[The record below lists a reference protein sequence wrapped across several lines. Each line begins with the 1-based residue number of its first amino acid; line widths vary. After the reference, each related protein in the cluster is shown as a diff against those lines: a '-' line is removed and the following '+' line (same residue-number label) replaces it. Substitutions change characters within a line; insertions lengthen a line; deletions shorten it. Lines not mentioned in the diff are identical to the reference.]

1 MVALTVAALLM
12 SGCSRAQE
20 TTPPA
25 APRVVTAQEAQLLA
39 TTRFRNFDAGS
50 RSVTATIPVRG
61 QQVRVDGFIDYATH
75 TGYATAS
82 GPDFPPQLLR
92 WNLRVVAVH
101 AAAAGQTSAPTL
113 PMPKD
118 GWQTR
123 NLDPTRSSLDTV
135 LLVVAN
141 LGLDRPEN
149 PLLLQQGGALW
160 LSEQDL
166 AGRRLT
172 VFAAPPTDKPNSTSA
187 SVDPNASG
195 LRLWLD
201 PTGLMYRAQVR
212 VETGWV
218 DVNFGDA
225 AGRRLPTLSHT
236 PPPGGS

>member
-1 MVALTVAALLM
+1 MT
-12 SGCSRAQE
+12 GCSGAQE
-20 TTPPA
+20 ATPPA
-25 APRVVTAQEAQLLA
+25 GPRVVTTQEAQLLA

-61 QQVRVDGFIDYATH
+61 QQVHVDGVIDYATH

-92 WNLRVVAVH
+92 WNLGVIAVH
-101 AAAAGQTSAPTL
+101 AAVAGQTSAPTL

-135 LLVVAN
+135 LLVIAD

-149 PLLLQQGGALW
+149 PLLLQQDGALW
-160 LSEQDL
+160 LGEQDL

-172 VFAAPPTDKPNSTSA
+172 VFAAPPSDKPSSRSD

-218 DVNFGDA
+218 DVGLGDA
-225 AGRRLPTLSHT
+225 AGSRLPALPRPSRS
-236 PPPGGS
+236 GGS